1 MPAVWP
7 VCWLPGSTA
16 TAVVSMIEHALLVV
30 SIAPAPCSAKPAC
43 HSYAQTPVVV
53 NCAGAWGRRVGRMA
67 GVEVPLCAMVW
78 ATLAVVV
85 RHNISP
91 HLPMGASRI

>member
-1 MPAVWP
+1 MPVVWP

-16 TAVVSMIEHALLVV
+16 TAAVSMVEDVLLVV
-30 SIAPAPCSAKPAC
+30 STAPATWSAKPAC

-85 RHNISP
+85 GHSISP
-91 HLPMGASRI
+91 HLQMWASRI